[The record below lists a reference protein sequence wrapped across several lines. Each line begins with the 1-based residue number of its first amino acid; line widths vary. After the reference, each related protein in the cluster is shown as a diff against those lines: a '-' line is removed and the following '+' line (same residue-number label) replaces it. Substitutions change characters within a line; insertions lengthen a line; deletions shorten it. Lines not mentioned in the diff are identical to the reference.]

1 MTKFTKHELEIQK
14 KYLKDIPEISMTY
27 NMNRIGYQE
36 VSLSAFTNKIFIR
49 DNTKEIIRTNGYPSP
64 ICLQ

>member
-27 NMNRIGYQE
+27 NMNRIGLQTKS
-36 VSLSAFTNKIFIR
+36 SL
-49 DNTKEIIRTNGYPSP
+49 EITQKK
-64 ICLQ
+64 LM